1 MSIKASQI
9 LAMMKRLGF
18 RVTGYGRGG
27 YRCEDGD
34 FIAVFTRGTKKV
46 RGTKDKRHH
55 KLVRR
60 LQNGLFPPYRDY
72 WSEFNNRNHS
82 DWQRH
87 YASVKRRSYGYL
99 CAQFDCCPGDTD
111 DQRYM
116 RLSIDN
122 GKAWDKPANCPII
135 LYAGN
140 EERNNELTAWPLP
153 ELERRLRKVCGRLA
167 TKAGYEASI
176 GYDDIFILADTDE
189 W

>member
-18 RVTGYGRGG
+18 RVTGDNRGT
-27 YRCEDGD
+27 RWSKDGHIIVT
-34 FIAVFTRGTKKV
+34 FARGTKKV
-46 RGTKDKRHH
+46 RGTKGNRHH

-72 WSEFNNRNHS
+72 WSEFNNCNHS

-99 CAQFDCCPGDTD
+99 RAQFDCCPGDTG

-116 RLSIDN
+116 RLAIDN
-122 GKAWDKPANCPII
+122 GKVWNKPASCPIL
-135 LYAGN
+135 LYAGAL
-140 EERNNELTAWPLP
+140 ERDNELQAWSLP
-153 ELERRLRKVCGRLA
+153 ELERRLRKACGKLA
-167 TKAGYEASI
+167 TKAGHDASCHFE
-176 GYDDIFILADTDE
+176 YDMFMLVSNG
-189 W
+189 